1 MVYTKKFAI
10 RLYVDGKQK
19 RIKQVDSIEAAENWI
34 DKALGF
40 APDGTDCLG
49 RNRLSKVQGRLSEHG
64 KVVTFWVSLPALSN
78 RKFKA
83 VVAQTK
89 DLI

>member
-10 RLYVDGKQK
+10 RLYVDGKKK
-19 RIKQVDSIEAAENWI
+19 RIKQVDSFEAAEEWI

-40 APDGTDCLG
+40 APDGTDCMA
-49 RNRLSKVQGRLSEHG
+49 RDRLSKVRGRLSKHG
-64 KVVTFWVSLPALSN
+64 KVVTFWVSLPAFSN

-89 DLI
+89 DLY

>member
-1 MVYTKKFAI
+1 MEYTKKFAI
-10 RLYVDGKQK
+10 RLYVDGKK
-19 RIKQVDSIEAAENWI
+19 KPIKQVDNLETAEEWI

-40 APDGTDCLG
+40 APDGTNCMARD
-49 RNRLSKVQGRLSEHG
+49 RLTKVKGRLSEHG
-64 KVVTFWVSLPALSN
+64 KVINFWVSLPAFSN

-89 DLI
+89 DL